1 MKTCPVCGARCFDD
15 MDVCYGCMHRFGPGG
30 AAPAPQAATVFGQ
43 AANPVAHQSAPS
55 DSSAS
60 SAPNAAAPPGQSAPA
75 VSSAPPESAG
85 STASPAAP
93 PVPSLAQGSMLEGGA
108 TPPCVPSPSVSCA
121 SASLPQT
128 VATSVAACNPSS
140 SGGATALGAARC
152 EGVATSALATP
163 CSAALGERAEPQA
176 RPTPDGVQRGPEK
189 EALPAHNVAV
199 TPGATVVSQPIS
211 FDEMKRGAMF
221 QLVVT
226 LRPCPPA
233 SAGEGA

>member
-55 DSSAS
+55 DPSAS
-60 SAPNAAAPPGQSAPA
+60 SAPSATAPPGQSAPVA
-75 VSSAPPESAG
+75 SSVPLESAG
-85 STASPAAP
+85 STASPAVP
-93 PVPSLAQGSMLEGGA
+93 PLAQGSMLEGGA
-108 TPPCVPSPSVSCA
+108 APPCVPSPSVSCA
-121 SASLPQT
+121 SASLSQT

-152 EGVATSALATP
+152 EGAATSALAAP
-163 CSAALGERAEPQA
+163 CSAALGTRSEPQA

-189 EALPAHNVAV
+189 EALPAHGVAV
-199 TPGATVVSQPIS
+199 TPGATVVSQLIS
-211 FDEMKRGAMF
+211 FDEMKRGAIF